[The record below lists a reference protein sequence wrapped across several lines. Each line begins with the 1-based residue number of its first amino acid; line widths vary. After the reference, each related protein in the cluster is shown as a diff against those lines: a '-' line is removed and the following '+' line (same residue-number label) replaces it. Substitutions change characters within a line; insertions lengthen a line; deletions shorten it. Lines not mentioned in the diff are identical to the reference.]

1 MPLFLEVEDFPGLD
15 DFESPEAFQ
24 AHIDQYVKQCRDTWI
39 SSSLGSK
46 CGIEADLWDRELNVA
61 YKALM
66 GVLSTDAKEKLKS
79 SQRSWISFRD
89 ETMVF
94 SKLALALHYDDGQ
107 RMWAPIMSLDY
118 SETLSKLTKA
128 RTLQLRRW
136 QQQVEN
142 PVSGLM

>member
-1 MPLFLEVEDFPGLD
+1 
-15 DFESPEAFQ
+15 
-24 AHIDQYVKQCRDTWI
+24 
-39 SSSLGSK
+39 
-46 CGIEADLWDRELNVA
+46 
-61 YKALM
+61 M
-66 GVLSTDAKEKLKS
+66 GVLRTEAKEKLKN
-79 SQRSWISFRD
+79 SQCSWISFRD

-118 SETLSKLTKA
+118 SKTLSKLTKA

>member
-1 MPLFLEVEDFPGLD
+1 MHPKLIHLISTILLSLPLVALGVNAEENAEPIFLEVEDFPGLD

-24 AHIDQYVKQCRDTWI
+24 AHLDQYVKQCRDTWI

-66 GVLSTDAKEKLKS
+66 GVLRTEAKEKLKN

-94 SKLALALHYDDGQ
+94 SKLVLALH
-107 RMWAPIMSLDY
+107 
-118 SETLSKLTKA
+118 
-128 RTLQLRRW
+128 
-136 QQQVEN
+136 
-142 PVSGLM
+142 